1 MAKLVRPVLAILFSV
16 FAFWSLPAMGD
27 QKLTVTPGT
36 IAELEQLKPTLVF
49 EGDGKFYTGILDPVE
64 RARADAD
71 FSALIDVLVNELPK
85 HPSQS
90 FVEQQIGKTYL
101 PFRLADTEDREMAIR
116 HFERILRVVGAK
128 NPGRFLNILLYG
140 PILGRWMNK

>member
-1 MAKLVRPVLAILFSV
+1 
-16 FAFWSLPAMGD
+16 MGD
-27 QKLTVTPGT
+27 QKLTITPGT
-36 IAELEQLKPTLVF
+36 VAELKQLKPSLVF
-49 EGDGKFYTGILDPVE
+49 EGDGKFYTGILDSVE

-71 FSALIDVLVNELPK
+71 FAALIDVLVNDLPQ

-90 FVEQQIGKTYL
+90 FVERQMRRTYS
-101 PFRLADTEDREMAIR
+101 PFRLADTEDREAAIR

-140 PILGRWMNK
+140 PILGRMVGK